1 VPCSLPRRTERVH
14 VSMPSPFAQAFPG
27 KTAGRRS
34 HLDFRGLLKLHSRYG
49 PLACS
54 AAQGGLCHEASI
66 PPVAQQNRSS
76 ATRAIDN
83 SLRGTFLHWRCAP
96 SGRTDYGDTC
106 IFPPF
111 SRAPASEGARRAPRR
126 SVIDCL
132 EAIMREGN
140 LNSIGIGGSLAA
152 PPLPHRRTYGSV
164 YGGSAD

>member
-1 VPCSLPRRTERVH
+1 PSRV
-14 VSMPSPFAQAFPG
+14 SPDYPHHLIQRAVLTTPA

-66 PPVAQQNRSS
+66 PPVAQENRPS

-96 SGRTDYGDTC
+96 SGRTLYEDTLLN
-106 IFPPF
+106 
-111 SRAPASEGARRAPRR
+111 PA
-126 SVIDCL
+126 
-132 EAIMREGN
+132 
-140 LNSIGIGGSLAA
+140 NSC
-152 PPLPHRRTYGSV
+152 R
-164 YGGSAD
+164 